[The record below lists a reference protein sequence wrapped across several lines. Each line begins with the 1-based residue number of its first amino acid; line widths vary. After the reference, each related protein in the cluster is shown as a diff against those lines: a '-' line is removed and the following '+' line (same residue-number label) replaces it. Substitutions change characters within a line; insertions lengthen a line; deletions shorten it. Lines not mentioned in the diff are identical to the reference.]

1 MASSPGILKRTWLS
15 LARPST
21 RFSVLTLTLIGLV
34 IGVVLV
40 VGFHGALHATNTP
53 EFCVSCHEMRDT
65 VFQEYK
71 TTIHYNNRSG
81 VRAGC
86 PDCHVPTEL
95 GPKLYRKMEASK
107 ELWGSWMGTIDTPE
121 KFEAHRMEMATREWA
136 RLKASN
142 SATCRN
148 CHSFDAMG
156 EAQKPINLKR
166 HQKAAAAGK
175 TCIDCHKGIAHKLPK
190 EYNEDEE

>member
-1 MASSPGILKRTWLS
+1 MASSPGFLKRTWLF
-15 LARPST
+15 LARPSA
-21 RFSVLTLTLIGLV
+21 RYSVLALTLIGLV
-34 IGVVLV
+34 IGIVLLLGV
-40 VGFHGALHATNTP
+40 HTALHATNTQ
-53 EFCVSCHEMRDT
+53 EFCLSCHEMRDT

-71 TTIHYNNRSG
+71 TTIHYTNRSG

-86 PDCHVPTEL
+86 PDCHVPVEL

-107 ELWGSWMGTIDTPE
+107 ELWGSMMGEIDTPE
-121 KFEAHRMEMATREWA
+121 KFESHRMEMATREWQ

-190 EYNEDEE
+190 EYNEEEE